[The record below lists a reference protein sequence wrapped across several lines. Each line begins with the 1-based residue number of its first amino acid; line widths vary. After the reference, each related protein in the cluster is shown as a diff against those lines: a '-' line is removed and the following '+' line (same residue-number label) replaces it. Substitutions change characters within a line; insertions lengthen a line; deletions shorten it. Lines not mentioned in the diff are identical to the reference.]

1 VDAVDIDRPI
11 QMVVHTEEEGT
22 MTPDDGAAADQ
33 RPIINIEGDRVA
45 LGPHRRDLLPTYQ
58 RWINDFEALRT
69 LGAGPPQPTTME
81 QEEAWYAGNTNPGE
95 VRFTIYERA
104 GWHLIGT
111 TALHGLE
118 FRNRTAVF
126 GIFIGE
132 ADARGKGFGTE
143 TATLMLDYAFTVL
156 GLHSVML
163 TVAEYNLAGQRAYQK
178 AGFREFGRRRQC
190 RWMGGRLWDDVY
202 MDCLAPEF
210 GRPSVIP
217 GYRPADVPPAS
228 S

>member
-1 VDAVDIDRPI
+1 
-11 QMVVHTEEEGT
+11 
-22 MTPDDGAAADQ
+22 MTPGDGATADQ
-33 RPIINIEGDRVA
+33 RPIVNIEGGLVA
-45 LGPHRRDLLPTYQ
+45 LGPHRRDLIPTYQ
-58 RWINDFEALRT
+58 RWVNDFGMLRT
-69 LGAGPPQPTTME
+69 MGAIPPKPTTLE
-81 QEEAWYAGNTNPGE
+81 QEEAWYAGNTGPGE

-104 GWHLIGT
+104 GWRPIGT
-111 TALHGLE
+111 TAFQGPD
-118 FRNRTAVF
+118 FRNRSAVF

-132 ADARGKGFGTE
+132 TDARGKGYGTE
-143 TATLMLDYAFTVL
+143 TTILMLDYAFTVL

-163 TVAEYNLAGQRAYQK
+163 IVAEFNLAGLRAYQK

-217 GYRPADVPPAS
+217 GYRLVDMQSTPT
-228 S
+228 